1 MKREKKSSPKPSKP
15 KKPDPV
21 TNANEEG
28 DPKES
33 GRSHGRIIN
42 PDGTPVTQRDGQD
55 TSEEHWESGRQ
66 EAD

>member
-1 MKREKKSSPKPSKP
+1 MKQQKG
-15 KKPDPV
+15 KKPAKKQASDNV
-21 TNANEEG
+21 TSASEEG

-42 PDGTPVTQRDGQD
+42 PDGSPVTERSQD
-55 TSEEHWESGRQ
+55 TTDEHWESGRQ